1 MDYNKYDPVDL
12 RMQMKN
18 PATGIPLL
26 SHRYP
31 QWIPAG
37 SGKSHPFLTISNL
50 PLTHQNQTAARM
62 ILNTVRAYLFSA
74 VLHFPRN
81 ICHHRPIPG
90 KYIPHTVQDP
100 TPLEPRKK
108 KRN

>member
-1 MDYNKYDPVDL
+1 MMTIIAETSLTSYF
-12 RMQMKN
+12 
-18 PATGIPLL
+18 
-26 SHRYP
+26 RYRTLIARSP

-37 SGKSHPFLTISNL
+37 IGDKPSFLTISNL
-50 PLTHQNQTAARM
+50 PLTHQNQTAVRM

-90 KYIPHTVQDP
+90 KYIPHTVQV
-100 TPLEPRKK
+100 
-108 KRN
+108 